1 MINETDTKKGNSMDL
16 NRQLIEAMADLNE
29 DLVIATVR
37 QMAAEGHSF
46 EEIQQCLNTGISAVG
61 TRFERGDYFIADLI
75 VSGMIYRSALN
86 EREPLRSGGAPR
98 PLGKVVIGVVAGDI
112 HDIGKDIIVSLL
124 RAERFDVVDL
134 GIDVKPERFV
144 HAVRNYHPDV
154 VLLSGVLTTAQEAMV
169 QTIQAL
175 TDAGLRDQV
184 KVLIGGLCTSE
195 YLMHHVGADG
205 LGLRQQPNRAVLQ
218 GGSGCERSSQVSR
231 RRSMPSSMRLCG
243 PRSSRGSTVPE
254 TCCRRRAICV
264 RNSAPAGR
272 PCAEACSSWK
282 MRG

>member
-75 VSGMIYRSALN
+75 VSGMIYHSALN

-98 PLGKVVIGVVAGDI
+98 PVGKVVIGVVAGDI

-175 TDAGLRDQV
+175 TDAGLRNQV

-205 LGLRQQPNRAVLQ
+205 WAYDSNR
-218 GGSGCERSSQVSR
+218 
-231 RRSMPSSMRLCG
+231 
-243 PRSSRGSTVPE
+243 TVRFCKE
-254 TCCRRRAICV
+254 V
-264 RNSAPAGR
+264 VDGK
-272 PCAEACSSWK
+272 EAAK
-282 MRG
+282 

>member
-154 VLLSGVLTTAQEAMV
+154 VLLSGVKLLAE
-169 QTIQAL
+169 
-175 TDAGLRDQV
+175 LRDATEESVTLAYEEKVAVEGKKRKQLVETVREYPLSEV
-184 KVLIGGLCTSE
+184 KSTRE
-195 YLMHHVGADG
+195 YIDF
-205 LGLRQQPNRAVLQ
+205 
-218 GGSGCERSSQVSR
+218 
-231 RRSMPSSMRLCG
+231 
-243 PRSSRGSTVPE
+243 
-254 TCCRRRAICV
+254 
-264 RNSAPAGR
+264 
-272 PCAEACSSWK
+272 K
-282 MRG
+282 

>member
-1 MINETDTKKGNSMDL
+1 MIREVHVYGKVAALHRTGEGTQHLGL
-16 NRQLIEAMADLNE
+16 GRALVEEACA
-29 DLVIATVR
+29 
-37 QMAAEGHSF
+37 QAAAAGYTA
-46 EEIQQCLNTGISAVG
+46 INVISAVG

-205 LGLRQQPNRAVLQ
+205 WAYDSNR
-218 GGSGCERSSQVSR
+218 
-231 RRSMPSSMRLCG
+231 
-243 PRSSRGSTVPE
+243 TVRFCKE
-254 TCCRRRAICV
+254 V
-264 RNSAPAGR
+264 VDGK
-272 PCAEACSSWK
+272 EAAK
-282 MRG
+282 

>member
-86 EREPLRSGGAPR
+86 EREPMRSGGAPR

-124 RAERFDVVDL
+124 RA
-134 GIDVKPERFV
+134 ERFV

-205 LGLRQQPNRAVLQ
+205 WAYDSKR
-218 GGSGCERSSQVSR
+218 
-231 RRSMPSSMRLCG
+231 
-243 PRSSRGSTVPE
+243 TVRFCKE
-254 TCCRRRAICV
+254 V
-264 RNSAPAGR
+264 VDGK
-272 PCAEACSSWK
+272 EAAK
-282 MRG
+282 

>member
-1 MINETDTKKGNSMDL
+1 
-16 NRQLIEAMADLNE
+16 
-29 DLVIATVR
+29 
-37 QMAAEGHSF
+37 MAAEGHSF

-144 HAVRNYHPDV
+144 HAVRNYHPDAH
-154 VLLSGVLTTAQEAMV
+154 G
-169 QTIQAL
+169 
-175 TDAGLRDQV
+175 
-184 KVLIGGLCTSE
+184 
-195 YLMHHVGADG
+195 
-205 LGLRQQPNRAVLQ
+205 
-218 GGSGCERSSQVSR
+218 SR
-231 RRSMPSSMRLCG
+231 RKYKGRLCG
-243 PRSSRGSTVPE
+243 D
-254 TCCRRRAICV
+254 
-264 RNSAPAGR
+264 GR
-272 PCAEACSSWK
+272 LSFLLLLLSQLHE
-282 MRG
+282 

>member
-112 HDIGKDIIVSLL
+112 HDIGKNIVKTLL
-124 RAERFDVVDL
+124 ENYGFDVIDL
-134 GIDVKPERFV
+134 GKDVPKEKIIEATIE
-144 HAVRNYHPDV
+144 HNAQIIALSALMTTTMQEMRNV
-154 VLLSGVLTTAQEAMV
+154 VEYAKEKGVTAKIM
-169 QTIQAL
+169 
-175 TDAGLRDQV
+175 
-184 KVLIGGLCTSE
+184 IGGAVITQD
-195 YLMHHVGADG
+195 YAD
-205 LGLRQQPNRAVLQ
+205 
-218 GGSGCERSSQVSR
+218 
-231 RRSMPSSMRLCG
+231 
-243 PRSSRGSTVPE
+243 
-254 TCCRRRAICV
+254 
-264 RNSAPAGR
+264 
-272 PCAEACSSWK
+272 
-282 MRG
+282 

>member
-1 MINETDTKKGNSMDL
+1 
-16 NRQLIEAMADLNE
+16 
-29 DLVIATVR
+29 
-37 QMAAEGHSF
+37 
-46 EEIQQCLNTGISAVG
+46 
-61 TRFERGDYFIADLI
+61 
-75 VSGMIYRSALN
+75 
-86 EREPLRSGGAPR
+86 
-98 PLGKVVIGVVAGDI
+98 VVIGVVAGDI

-205 LGLRQQPNRAVLQ
+205 WAYDSNR
-218 GGSGCERSSQVSR
+218 
-231 RRSMPSSMRLCG
+231 
-243 PRSSRGSTVPE
+243 TVRFCKE
-254 TCCRRRAICV
+254 V
-264 RNSAPAGR
+264 VDGK
-272 PCAEACSSWK
+272 EAAK
-282 MRG
+282 

>member
-1 MINETDTKKGNSMDL
+1 MDL

-98 PLGKVVIGVVAGDI
+98 PL
-112 HDIGKDIIVSLL
+112 GKDIIVSLL

-205 LGLRQQPNRAVLQ
+205 WAYDSNR
-218 GGSGCERSSQVSR
+218 
-231 RRSMPSSMRLCG
+231 
-243 PRSSRGSTVPE
+243 TVRFCKE
-254 TCCRRRAICV
+254 V
-264 RNSAPAGR
+264 VDGK
-272 PCAEACSSWK
+272 EAAK
-282 MRG
+282 

>member
-1 MINETDTKKGNSMDL
+1 MDL

-75 VSGMIYRSALN
+75 VSGVIYRSALN

-154 VLLSGVLTTAQEAMV
+154 VLLSGVLT
-169 QTIQAL
+169 
-175 TDAGLRDQV
+175 DAGLRDQV

-205 LGLRQQPNRAVLQ
+205 WAYDSNR
-218 GGSGCERSSQVSR
+218 
-231 RRSMPSSMRLCG
+231 
-243 PRSSRGSTVPE
+243 TVRFCKE
-254 TCCRRRAICV
+254 V
-264 RNSAPAGR
+264 VDGK
-272 PCAEACSSWK
+272 EAAK
-282 MRG
+282 

>member
-175 TDAGLRDQV
+175 KDAGLRDQV

-195 YLMHHVGADG
+195 YLMHHVWADG
-205 LGLRQQPNRAVLQ
+205 WAYDSNR
-218 GGSGCERSSQVSR
+218 
-231 RRSMPSSMRLCG
+231 
-243 PRSSRGSTVPE
+243 TVRFCKE
-254 TCCRRRAICV
+254 VVDAK
-264 RNSAPAGR
+264 
-272 PCAEACSSWK
+272 EAAK
-282 MRG
+282 